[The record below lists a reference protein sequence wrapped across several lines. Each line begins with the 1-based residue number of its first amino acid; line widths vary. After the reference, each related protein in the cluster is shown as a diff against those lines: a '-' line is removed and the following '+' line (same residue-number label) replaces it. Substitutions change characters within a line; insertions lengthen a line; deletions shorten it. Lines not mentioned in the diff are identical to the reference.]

1 MPETPIHGNI
11 HIERIFV
18 KKLEFDS
25 PDTPEVFELRW
36 QPKTTLDI
44 NAGQE
49 KLEEG
54 RFEVVLRI
62 SMTATIGKKR
72 AFTLTLE
79 QAGYFRVQGLE
90 GDALHQVLMVVCP
103 NILFPYAR
111 EAVDNVV
118 TKASF
123 PPVVLAPVSF
133 EAVFRQA
140 MAQRKQAALGSTS
153 EVVN

>member
-1 MPETPIHGNI
+1 MPDTPIHGNI
-11 HIERIFV
+11 QIERIFV
-18 KKLEFDS
+18 KKLEFDV

-44 NAGQE
+44 NASQRD
-49 KLEEG
+49 LEEG
-54 RFEVVLRI
+54 RFEVSLRV
-62 SMTATIGKKR
+62 SMTADIGKKR

-111 EAVDNVV
+111 EAVDNIAI
-118 TKASF
+118 KASF
-123 PPVVLAPVSF
+123 PPVAMAPVSF

-140 MAQRKQAALGSTS
+140 MAQRKQTELRGATD
-153 EVVN
+153 VVN